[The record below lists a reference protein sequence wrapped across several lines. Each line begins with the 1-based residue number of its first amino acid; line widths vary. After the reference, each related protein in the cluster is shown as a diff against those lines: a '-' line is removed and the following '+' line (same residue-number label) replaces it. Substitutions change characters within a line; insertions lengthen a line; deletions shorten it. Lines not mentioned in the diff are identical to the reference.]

1 MATKVQI
8 DDLTDDQLLWVL
20 ANKCWLEHSIIQ
32 EIRSHISEQLD
43 SDEVEVP
50 DELLQGVQA

>member
-1 MATKVQI
+1 MKLKI

-20 ANKCWLEHSIIQ
+20 ANRCSLEHSIIQ
-32 EIRSHISEQLD
+32 EIRFTVREYLD

-50 DELLQGVQA
+50 DELVEKEV